1 MTQLRELTKTGRQE
15 VKKAIQQG
23 DPVTE
28 VSNSTLHEHSHEIEG
43 ATADL
48 DTLQR
53 KLDDIVKKY
62 DDNDHNIDKAA
73 ARHVHECIDI
83 SRRTAARVGLWHWL
97 AVSEFPE
104 FVYHRWPDADDE
116 EKFLDGGTDIYSN
129 AIHQLWWGAELTREG
144 DDYTTT
150 EQMFGQGRLANDVLD
165 SWSSRYAPSAK
176 IHTKT
181 LLGESSDVV
190 RETSRDIRNN
200 LSVYTLELMSDVE
213 IQNFME
219 ETLRENRS

>member
-1 MTQLRELTKTGRQE
+1 MTQLKELTEAGRRE
-15 VKKAIQQG
+15 VKKVIEQG
-23 DPVTE
+23 DPVTQ
-28 VSNSTLHEHSHEIEG
+28 VPDSTLREHSYDIDG
-43 ATADL
+43 VTADL
-48 DTLQR
+48 DTLR
-53 KLDDIVKKY
+53 EELDDVVDQY
-62 DDNDHNIDKAA
+62 DENDHNIDKAA
-73 ARHVHECIDI
+73 APHVRECIDI

-97 AVSEFPE
+97 TVCKFPD

-116 EKFLDGGTDIYSN
+116 EKFLDGGADIYSN

-176 IHTKT
+176 IHTQT
-181 LLGESSDVV
+181 LLGESSDMVQ
-190 RETSRDIRNN
+190 ETSRDIRNN
-200 LSVYTLELMSDVE
+200 LSVYTLELMSDSE

-219 ETLRENRS
+219 DTLRENQS